1 MKPIIALL
9 SIVTC
14 LASAVSAS
22 AQPAAKNCPEGKTLD
37 GQCISAELGAAGR
50 QRGVCITVREFPGPT
65 GGCGLPRSDVLYRDA
80 AWFSHLR
87 NFGLGPHGGVY
98 IYRR

>member
-9 SIVTC
+9 SSVICSTSV
-14 LASAVSAS
+14 VSAN
-22 AQPAAKNCPEGKTLD
+22 AQTVAKNCSEGRTLD
-37 GQCISAELGAAGR
+37 GQCISPELGAAGR
-50 QRGVCITVREFPGPT
+50 QRGICITVREFPGPT
-65 GGCGLPRSDVLYRDA
+65 GGCGLPSSDVLYRDA